1 MAAQHTEKMD
11 HFEKMEKMENAAA
24 KMSNVFTCGHIA
36 KPELTT
42 QEILAL
48 KRMLCAIK
56 PNVSAIKPNVCA
68 KLDSITADATAV
80 EISLSSTILPNQ
92 QEKKAERKLQFDF
105 DDDNLPTDANQQ
117 YHSNLIQKPTGS
129 HIEIRTVNG
138 TIVYFVGKNI
148 LQMKF
153 NSFKGFVS
161 MGMQILKRKIRL
173 IYNGKQ
179 FESEI
184 DNTMEEL
191 GLTNTKNVIFMVL
204 RM

>member
-1 MAAQHTEKMD
+1 MAAQTTK
-11 HFEKMEKMENAAA
+11 N
-24 KMSNVFTCGHIA
+24 TQ
-36 KPELTT
+36 PELTT
-42 QEILAL
+42 REILAL
-48 KRMLCAIK
+48 KRMLGAVQQNTCANLWATREETNT
-56 PNVSAIKPNVCA
+56 P
-68 KLDSITADATAV
+68 DATAV
-80 EISLSSTILPNQ
+80 EVPAFAQILPNHQ
-92 QEKKAERKLQFDF
+92 QEKKVARKLQFDF
-105 DDDNLPTDANQQ
+105 DEDNLPTDANQQ

-153 NSFKGFVS
+153 NVFKGFVS

-179 FESEI
+179 FASEI
-184 DNTMEEL
+184 DNTMEDL
-191 GLTNTKNVIFMVL
+191 GLTDSKNVIFMVL

>member
-1 MAAQHTEKMD
+1 MAAQTTK
-11 HFEKMEKMENAAA
+11 N
-24 KMSNVFTCGHIA
+24 TQ
-36 KPELTT
+36 PELTVR
-42 QEILAL
+42 EVLAL
-48 KRMLCAIK
+48 KRMLGAFDQNTCVNLCATREET
-56 PNVSAIKPNVCA
+56 
-68 KLDSITADATAV
+68 DMADAIEVPAFA
-80 EISLSSTILPNQ
+80 TILPNQ
-92 QEKKAERKLQFDF
+92 QEKKPERKLQFDF
-105 DDDNLPTDANQQ
+105 DEDNLPTDANQQ
-117 YHSNLIQKPTGS
+117 YHSNLIEKPTGS

-153 NSFKGFVS
+153 NVFKGFVS